1 MVSFIEFGLV
11 SFCMYYTTDFVAC
24 NNDFTEH
31 ERLGNSILENNWK
44 PPSKA
49 LQKDKKSYL

>member
-31 ERLGNSILENNWK
+31 GRLGNSILENNWK
-44 PPSKA
+44 QPSKT
-49 LQKDKKSYL
+49 LQKDKNSYL